1 MATVNDVCSLA
12 ATLSDLCD
20 DTDTNLL
27 YILSVA
33 KLYCKCVANKYEL
46 HSTRYG
52 CWHLC
57 KRTTC
62 HVTKAVGIEL
72 SFDP

>member
-1 MATVNDVCSLA
+1 MKMATVNDVCSLA

-46 HSTRYG
+46 QFNTIWMLAS
-52 CWHLC
+52 L
-57 KRTTC
+57 
-62 HVTKAVGIEL
+62 
-72 SFDP
+72 

>member
-46 HSTRYG
+46 QFNTIWMLAS
-52 CWHLC
+52 L
-57 KRTTC
+57 
-62 HVTKAVGIEL
+62 
-72 SFDP
+72 